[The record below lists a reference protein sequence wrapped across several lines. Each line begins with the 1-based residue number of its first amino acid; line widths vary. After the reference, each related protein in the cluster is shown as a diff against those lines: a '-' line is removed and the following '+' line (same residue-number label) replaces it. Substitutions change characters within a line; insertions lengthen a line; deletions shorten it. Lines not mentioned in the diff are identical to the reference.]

1 MKETAE
7 YRAHWNSKPWRV
19 AAWSTAAALMLVP
32 IVVQLT
38 HGHFGWSFGDFVGV
52 ALILISGSAIF
63 DLAARRAPNF
73 FYLAGVAAALAA
85 TFGLFVVN
93 GAVGLVGSEDEAHNL
108 FFFTV
113 LVVAIFGSIL
123 AGGRPEAMA
132 KVMLAAA
139 GTHIAVSTVLLIDAN
154 GVSDG
159 DPEMEVFGLGLFA
172 ILWLASAWLFRSA
185 SDRGS
190 SLT

>member
-1 MKETAE
+1 MKEAAE
-7 YRAHWNSKPWRV
+7 HRAHWNSKPWRV

-32 IVVQLT
+32 IAVQLT
-38 HGHFGWSFGDFVGV
+38 RGHFGWSIGDFVGV
-52 ALILISGSAIF
+52 AMILLFGSAIF
-63 DLAARRAPNF
+63 DLAARRAQNF
-73 FYLAGVAAALAA
+73 SYIAGAAAALAA

-113 LVVAIFGSIL
+113 LVVAFFGSIL
-123 AGGRPEAMA
+123 AGGRPEPMA

-159 DPEMEVFGLGLFA
+159 DPEMELVGLGLFT

-185 SDRGS
+185 SDRKSG
-190 SLT
+190 LP